1 MAKEHD
7 RVDETALAKEVA
19 GYRRYGTRMSWA
31 FLWFAAAVLY
41 LIVFQRP
48 QNWPGPVAEGRVV
61 AQIILWISVIIAY
74 ASNARMAERRGF
86 ILGRFGRTPAEFLA
100 KLPRDPNT
108 PG

>member
-61 AQIILWISVIIAY
+61 AQIILWISVIVAY
-74 ASNARMAERRGF
+74 ASNTHMAEHRGF